1 MAKLETFVEEG
12 ERSAANQLAR
22 RTGTS
27 VGQARRNLETAQRME
42 KLDRVFD
49 AASSGNISPAQLEI
63 ICDAGATDPTSQD
76 GLIEAA
82 ASSTIAE
89 LREEAARVKTSAT
102 DEDERRKK
110 IREERYLRTYNDSD
124 GGWNLRFRN
133 NPEVGAEI
141 MAALSP
147 IAERFFEE
155 ARTQGRRE
163 RIEAYGADALLAM
176 ARAYGGQPMG
186 GQPMGGLVDGRD
198 GVGGQQDS
206 GVPQGAPD
214 HGAPDHGAPDHGAPV
229 NPAAHGHGA
238 PDKSR
243 RPQPARSSTNAKVI
257 VRVDLQALL
266 RGYRAEGEVCEVAG
280 FGPVAV
286 SAVRE
291 MVETGDP
298 FLAAVATVGKAV
310 TGVAHLGRRPTAHQ
324 TTALQWL
331 YPTCAV
337 KGCSA
342 TSFLE
347 FDHRE
352 NWSETHF
359 TLFDLLDRLCTHHHD
374 LKSTKGW
381 MLVQGT
387 GKREFVSPDDPRH
400 PRYEVAA

>member
-155 ARTQGRRE
+155 ARAQGRRE

-186 GQPMGGLVDGRD
+186 GQPMGGQPM
-198 GVGGQQDS
+198 GGQPMGGQPMGGQPMGGQPMGGQPMGGQPMGGQPMGGQPMGS
-206 GVPQGAPD
+206 KIQVCHRGRPTTERPTTERPTRV
-214 HGAPDHGAPDHGAPV
+214 V
-229 NPAAHGHGA
+229 GH
-238 PDKSR
+238 SR
-243 RPQPARSSTNAKVI
+243 LGRPPTQRSS
-257 VRVDLQALL
+257 
-266 RGYRAEGEVCEVAG
+266 
-280 FGPVAV
+280 
-286 SAVRE
+286 
-291 MVETGDP
+291 
-298 FLAAVATVGKAV
+298 
-310 TGVAHLGRRPTAHQ
+310 
-324 TTALQWL
+324 
-331 YPTCAV
+331 
-337 KGCSA
+337 
-342 TSFLE
+342 
-347 FDHRE
+347 
-352 NWSETHF
+352 
-359 TLFDLLDRLCTHHHD
+359 
-374 LKSTKGW
+374 
-381 MLVQGT
+381 
-387 GKREFVSPDDPRH
+387 
-400 PRYEVAA
+400 